1 MWLPEINKSCSYFLI
16 KMFPCSLNSSG
27 RETLFKIVNFFLRS
41 WSAGHHRRTY
51 FTIDL
56 LDLLIL
62 LILIVFTVSTAFVI
76 GGYLKSTRLCG
87 R

>member
-1 MWLPEINKSCSYFLI
+1 MCLPEIKKSCSYFLI
-16 KMFPCSLNSSG
+16 KMFPCSLNSSR

-56 LDLLIL
+56 LIL

-76 GGYLKSTRLCG
+76 GGYLKSTR
-87 R
+87 